1 MAISSKILHLKSND
15 RNSIDIQCKND
26 ALEHM
31 RTEALPI
38 PKNHSSKRQVDP
50 EFEDGKHTR
59 IEDGTH
65 TRIMQSKG

>member
-1 MAISSKILHLKSND
+1 
-15 RNSIDIQCKND
+15 
-26 ALEHM
+26 M
-31 RTEALPI
+31 RTVALPI